1 MRRGTL
7 FLMAMKM
14 SYSPTVP
21 MLFAVTAYVLLH
33 VSCVAL
39 QPIGYETPP
48 EDIQIPPVET
58 SGVFVYTERAYAR
71 RAQESPVLIRGTIEN
86 PAFSL
91 KDAVQFSA
99 DRKKVWD
106 FTVLSRGMS
115 HAVRCDFTVRA
126 AESGKNERFDV
137 APVVFGENRLSFA
150 GSITERDVSVPYLVA
165 DIHDAAG
172 RRYTVFALERAA
184 YRLKTPKHIVLDPKQ
199 EFSVLLGNRLVARF
213 SATQYHIY
221 AGAPV
226 ELLETY
232 VSVLNGVFRGLQK
245 YENGIL
251 VL

>member
-1 MRRGTL
+1 MT
-7 FLMAMKM
+7 MKM
-14 SYSPTVP
+14 THLPKSL
-21 MLFAVTAYVLLH
+21 MLLVVAAYVLLH
-33 VSCVAL
+33 AACIAL
-39 QPIGYETPP
+39 QPIGYEMPP
-48 EDIQIPPVET
+48 EDIQVPPVEK

-71 RAQESPVLIRGTIEN
+71 CAQENPVLIRGAIEN

-91 KDAVQFSA
+91 KDAVLFSA

-106 FTVLSRGMS
+106 FTVLSRGLS
-115 HAVRCDFTVRA
+115 YAVRCDFTVHTG
-126 AESGKNERFDV
+126 ENGKNERFDV
-137 APVVFGENRLSFA
+137 APVVFGGNQLSFA

-165 DIHDAAG
+165 DIHDEAG
-172 RRYTVFALERAA
+172 RRYTVFALERTA
-184 YRLKTPKHIVLDPKQ
+184 YRLKTPWHIVLDTKQ
-199 EFSVLLGNRLVARF
+199 EFSVLLGNRLVAHF
-213 SATQYHIY
+213 SASQYHIY

>member
-1 MRRGTL
+1 MT
-7 FLMAMKM
+7 MKM
-14 SYSPTVP
+14 SHSPTVLT
-21 MLFAVTAYVLLH
+21 LFAVTAYMLLH
-33 VSCVAL
+33 VSCVVL
-39 QPIGYETPP
+39 QPIGYEKPP
-48 EDIQIPPVET
+48 EDIQIPPVER

-71 RAQESPVLIRGTIEN
+71 RAQECPVLIRGTIEN

-91 KDAVQFSA
+91 KDALWVSA

-106 FTVLSRGMS
+106 FTVLSRGIS
-115 HAVRCDFTVRA
+115 YAVRCDFTVRA
-126 AESGKNERFDV
+126 TDSGKNERFDV
-137 APVVFGENRLSFA
+137 APVVFGEHQLSFA
-150 GSITERDVSVPYLVA
+150 GFLTERDVSVPYLVA

-172 RRYTVFALERAA
+172 RRYTVFALERTA

-213 SATQYHIY
+213 SATQYHIS

-251 VL
+251 VF